1 MILSGLEVA
10 PPWIYS
16 CGPVTVNSEKRQQ
29 QELNYFFRNIKKLMI
44 TTATLPLD
52 KMETHDL
59 LGWVSGPLRTQVRH
73 PIHIN
78 LMDIQFSMMDWM
90 VCRNRGGYHYE
101 HDFQKATTL
110 QWGQWT
116 PPIMPPVTISFSK
129 EIEQCQELGFF
140 HASGDQDCPPNG
152 PHIGLLI

>member
-1 MILSGLEVA
+1 
-10 PPWIYS
+10 
-16 CGPVTVNSEKRQQ
+16 
-29 QELNYFFRNIKKLMI
+29 MI

-101 HDFQKATTL
+101 HDF
-110 QWGQWT
+110 
-116 PPIMPPVTISFSK
+116 
-129 EIEQCQELGFF
+129 
-140 HASGDQDCPPNG
+140 
-152 PHIGLLI
+152 